1 MVTIDDLTP
10 IIEKTVTS
18 AVEKAVKDALKTVV
32 DRLDTLETKVTE
44 LTNLKVTLTSHT
56 EQIKDLD
63 KSINNAH
70 GQIDSINN
78 KIIPDLDKKFTN
90 ITTKMCMNILDLDTH
105 RRKWSLIVN
114 GLQSNP
120 GETEMETRAKV
131 RTFAVDKLN
140 VEGADSHSF
149 GACHRL
155 SQTAKAGIIIRFNDL
170 QNRNSWLANAKNLK
184 NSSQNVTL
192 SPDLHPVLRPL
203 KADILKVR
211 KNPLH

>member
-1 MVTIDDLTP
+1 
-10 IIEKTVTS
+10 
-18 AVEKAVKDALKTVV
+18 
-32 DRLDTLETKVTE
+32 
-44 LTNLKVTLTSHT
+44 
-56 EQIKDLD
+56 
-63 KSINNAH
+63 
-70 GQIDSINN
+70 
-78 KIIPDLDKKFTN
+78 
-90 ITTKMCMNILDLDTH
+90 MNILDLDTH
-105 RRKWSLIVN
+105 CRKWSLIVN
-114 GLQSNP
+114 GLQGNQ

-170 QNRNSWLANAKNLK
+170 QNRDSWLANAKNLK

-211 KNPLH
+211 KNLPPLRKQQTTVKYLPSWPYICLKERGKPTVNPSISKEEIVAAYLNTT